1 VLNQH
6 NVSGFVVKQT
16 SAAALV
22 GAIRDAVAGISA
34 ARTYGAVPSAA
45 LWRPRLFLSAR
56 ELEVLRSILAGL
68 TEQGD
73 RRPDRTFG
81 EFGKSCAAAAV

>member
-1 VLNQH
+1 MLWQEFLPQEH
-6 NVSGFVVKQT
+6 PEPFQ
-16 SAAALV
+16 
-22 GAIRDAVAGISA
+22 
-34 ARTYGAVPSAA
+34 SAA

-56 ELEVLRSILAGL
+56 ELEVLRSILAGH